1 VSIVFQGKE
10 FKMSPLAIRPKIL
23 GNLPTFQVKGQY
35 NPYVKNLIELIVTDR
50 NQEAEY
56 AFNGLVLT
64 INP

>member
-1 VSIVFQGKE
+1 
-10 FKMSPLAIRPKIL
+10 MSPLAIRPKIL

-35 NPYVKNLIELIVTDR
+35 NPYVTNLIELIVTDR

-56 AFNGLVLT
+56 AFNGLVLA